1 MVLYIGGSVCE
12 VTFIRDLGTWPVVR
26 RVFSL
31 LGCLNSRTHRHSPY
45 TTKVHCRTDRS
56 APRGHQCQPDSRTL
70 NSIESV
76 HQGTCAHA
84 QVSNTVEHTL
94 GFFDGCRGR
103 GWGGVSLVRTLSIPT
118 PERCSSVPGTRR
130 SLRLVIERSGGPIL
144 EAKRRKATDDQHEHS
159 RGVASQLR
167 KSQQL
172 RGDSWSAAVGRGGV
186 VGIQACKHGA
196 RTRLGVQG

>member
-103 GWGGVSLVRTLSIPT
+103 GWGGVFGTNSFDTNSRTLF
-118 PERCSSVPGTRR
+118 VGTRNAAFPETR
-130 SLRLVIERSGGPIL
+130 HR
-144 EAKRRKATDDQHEHS
+144 AKRWPYP
-159 RGVASQLR
+159 RGITQES
-167 KSQQL
+167 
-172 RGDSWSAAVGRGGV
+172 DGRPT
-186 VGIQACKHGA
+186 
-196 RTRLGVQG
+196 RTFTRLCFPVAQESATPRR